1 MVAVVRGERSPATA
15 RAKTAPAPR
24 GAPQGRARSPASR
37 EAAYNSSKSAPPE
50 RGGLGP
56 RLAVGVAVVVIA
68 AGAGG
73 AVFLAHR
80 GEARAPAPAPTEHA
94 SALAR
99 ALAPLGFT
107 LQQVQVQGA
116 PDLAKADILRA
127 AALVKGQ
134 PILGIKLDDLRKR
147 IEAAGWVK
155 DAKVVRLLPDTLV
168 IAVVPRTPLAVW
180 QHLGVAKVVDG
191 EGKVIGDADPGRFS
205 DLPLVVG
212 EGAAEQ
218 AGAIL
223 PLLRGRPKLMG
234 LVDALIRVDGRRWD
248 LRLKDGAIIQLPAVG
263 EDSALIQLD
272 QLDQKARVLDLGFE
286 RIDLRDPDTVAVR
299 PRASAAA
306 AAPGAP
312 PSPSPSPPQQKN

>member
-1 MVAVVRGERSPATA
+1 MVAVVRGERSPATS
-15 RAKTAPAPR
+15 RSKTASAPR
-24 GAPQGRARSPASR
+24 GAPQGRARAPSSR
-37 EAAYNSSKSAPPE
+37 DAAYKAKADRPTH
-50 RGGLGP
+50 GGPGP
-56 RLAVGVAVVVIA
+56 RLAVGIAVVVIA
-68 AGAGG
+68 AGAAG

-80 GEARAPAPAPTEHA
+80 GEPRAPAPVEHA
-94 SALAR
+94 SAMAR

-127 AALVKGQ
+127 AALTKGQ
-134 PILGIKLDDLRKR
+134 PILGLKLDDLRKR

-155 DAKVVRLLPDTLV
+155 EAKIVRLLPDTLI

-180 QHLGVAKVVDG
+180 QHLGVAKVVDN
-191 EGKVIGDADPGRFS
+191 EGKVIGDADPGRFA

-218 AGAIL
+218 AGAVL

-234 LVDALIRVDGRRWD
+234 LLDALVRVDGRRWD

-272 QLDQKARVLDLGFE
+272 QLDQKARVLELGFE
-286 RIDLRDPDTVAVR
+286 RIDLRDPDMVAVR
-299 PRASAAA
+299 PKA
-306 AAPGAP
+306 AAPAGPA
-312 PSPSPSPPQQKN
+312 QQKN

>member
-1 MVAVVRGERSPATA
+1 MVAVVRGERSPATS
-15 RAKTAPAPR
+15 RSKTASTAR
-24 GAPQGRARSPASR
+24 GAPQGRARAPAAR
-37 EAAYNSSKSAPPE
+37 DAAYKTSKSEPPQ

-56 RLAVGVAVVVIA
+56 RLAVGLAVLVIA
-68 AGAGG
+68 AGAAG

-80 GEARAPAPAPTEHA
+80 GEARAPAPAHVEHA
-94 SALAR
+94 SAIAR
-99 ALAPLGFT
+99 AMAPLGFT

-127 AALVKGQ
+127 AALAKGQ
-134 PILGIKLDDLRKR
+134 PILGVNVDDLRKR

-155 DAKVVRLLPDTLV
+155 EAKVVRLLPDTLV

-191 EGKVIGDADPGRFS
+191 EGRVIGDADPGRFP

-218 AGAIL
+218 AGAVL

-234 LVDALIRVDGRRWD
+234 LLDALIRVDGRRWD

-286 RIDLRDPDTVAVR
+286 RIDLRDPDMVAVR
-299 PRASAAA
+299 PKASAAA
-306 AAPGAP
+306 AAAGPV
-312 PSPSPSPPQQKN
+312 QQKN

>member
-1 MVAVVRGERSPATA
+1 MVAVVRGERSPATS
-15 RAKTAPAPR
+15 RSKTAPTTR
-24 GAPQGRARSPASR
+24 GAPQGRTRASASR
-37 EAAYNSSKSAPPE
+37 DTAHKTAKSDTPE

-56 RLAVGVAVVVIA
+56 RLAVGLAVLVIA
-68 AGAGG
+68 AGAAG
-73 AVFLAHR
+73 AIFLAHR
-80 GEARAPAPAPTEHA
+80 GEARAPAPVEHA
-94 SALAR
+94 SAIAR

-116 PDLAKADILRA
+116 PDIAKADILRA
-127 AALVKGQ
+127 AALAKGQ
-134 PILGIKLDDLRKR
+134 PILGVKLDDLRKR

-155 DAKVVRLLPDTLV
+155 EAKVVRLLPDTLV
-168 IAVVPRTPLAVW
+168 IAVVPRTPMAVW

-191 EGKVIGDADPGRFS
+191 EGKVIGDADPGRFA

-218 AGAIL
+218 AGAVL

-234 LVDALIRVDGRRWD
+234 LLDALIRVDGRRWD

-286 RIDLRDPDTVAVR
+286 RIDLRDPDMVAVR
-299 PRASAAA
+299 PKASAGAVA
-306 AAPGAP
+306 PAAPTGP
-312 PSPSPSPPQQKN
+312 VQQKN

>member
-1 MVAVVRGERSPATA
+1 MVAVVRGERSPAA
-15 RAKTAPAPR
+15 SRSKTAPATR
-24 GAPQGRARSPASR
+24 GAPQGRARAPASR
-37 EAAYNSSKSAPPE
+37 DTAYNTSKSAAPE

-56 RLAVGVAVVVIA
+56 RLAVGIAIVVIA
-68 AGAGG
+68 AGAAG

-80 GEARAPAPAPTEHA
+80 GEAPAPAEHA

-127 AALVKGQ
+127 AALAKGQ
-134 PILGIKLDDLRKR
+134 PILGVRLDDLRKR
-147 IEAAGWVK
+147 IEDAGWVK
-155 DAKVVRLLPDTLV
+155 EVKVVRLLPDTLI

-191 EGKVIGDADPGRFS
+191 EGRVIGNADPGRFS

-286 RIDLRDPDTVAVR
+286 RVDLRDPDTVAVR
-299 PRASAAA
+299 PRVS

-312 PSPSPSPPQQKN
+312 AGPPPQKN

>member
-1 MVAVVRGERSPATA
+1 MVAVVRGERSPAA
-15 RAKTAPAPR
+15 SRSKTAPATR
-24 GAPQGRARSPASR
+24 GAPQGRARAPASR
-37 EAAYNSSKSAPPE
+37 DTAYNTSKSAGPE
-50 RGGLGP
+50 RGGPGP
-56 RLAVGVAVVVIA
+56 RLAVGIAIVVIA
-68 AGAGG
+68 AGAAG

-80 GEARAPAPAPTEHA
+80 GEAPAEHA
-94 SALAR
+94 STLAR

-127 AALVKGQ
+127 AALAKGQ
-134 PILGIKLDDLRKR
+134 PILGIRLDDLRKR
-147 IEAAGWVK
+147 IEDAGWVK
-155 DAKVVRLLPDTLV
+155 EVKVVRLLPDTLI

-191 EGKVIGDADPGRFS
+191 EGRVIGNADPGRFS

-286 RIDLRDPDTVAVR
+286 RVDLRDPDTVAVR
-299 PRASAAA
+299 PRVS

-312 PSPSPSPPQQKN
+312 AGPPPQKN